1 MYINIYIYIYKRY
14 ITHTQHTYN
23 THKHKHTHKHIHIY
37 IEREGIK
44 HGYRASKN
52 KNFPTSFG
60 RGLLQGNFL
69 KF

>member
-23 THKHKHTHKHIHIY
+23 THKHTHKHIHIY
-37 IEREGIK
+37 REREGIK